1 VEICSVKFVDTLVT
15 IIIVRPSDLW
25 EFDLVS
31 VSLSC
36 VYRCYFIAQS
46 YLSVKKYKE
55 VLALYERTLDYAQQS
70 LEAHHHNQHDQR
82 SKASSKAL
90 HRVAEFSDP
99 LHHFGVVMA
108 FR

>member
-1 VEICSVKFVDTLVT
+1 MTL
-15 IIIVRPSDLW
+15 DQW

-31 VSLSC
+31 VSVSLFSLWC

-55 VLALYERTLDYAQQS
+55 VLALYERTLDYAKQS

-82 SKASSKAL
+82 SKASISYLATL
-90 HRVAEFSDP
+90 NTSFQT
-99 LHHFGVVMA
+99 
-108 FR
+108 